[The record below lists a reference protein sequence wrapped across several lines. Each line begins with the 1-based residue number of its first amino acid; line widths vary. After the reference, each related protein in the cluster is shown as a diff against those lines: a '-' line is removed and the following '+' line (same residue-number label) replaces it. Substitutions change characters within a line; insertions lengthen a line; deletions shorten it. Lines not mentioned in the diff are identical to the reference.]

1 MNTRERFLE
10 IMDFNPNVHSLKYEF
25 GYWGETVDNWYK
37 SGLPK
42 KKYPVVNKVI
52 TTPTSSLY
60 STAWTCV
67 PRLQQ
72 DRSAERNSRNR
83 GRSLLANTGFSSWT
97 MMCANIS
104 IWILHSGLI
113 DVNMHF
119 SPMFDIKIIREDDK
133 VFEYVDI
140 DGVRQNISQG

>member
-42 KKYPVVNKVI
+42 KKYPVVNKII

-60 STAWTCV
+60 STAWTCHK
-67 PRLQQ
+67 PA
-72 DRSAERNSRNR
+72 DGSITAERDCCYRR
-83 GRSLLANTGFSSWT
+83 RLILADTG
-97 MMCANIS
+97 IS
-104 IWILHSGLI
+104 PGL
-113 DVNMHF
+113 
-119 SPMFDIKIIREDDK
+119 
-133 VFEYVDI
+133 
-140 DGVRQNISQG
+140 